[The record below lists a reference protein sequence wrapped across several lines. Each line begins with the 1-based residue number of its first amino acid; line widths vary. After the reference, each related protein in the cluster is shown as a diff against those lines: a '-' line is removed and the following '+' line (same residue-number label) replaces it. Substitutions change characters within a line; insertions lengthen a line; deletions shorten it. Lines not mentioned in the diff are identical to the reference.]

1 MTEVIMPKMGDGME
15 EGTLVEWLKKDGE
28 KVKSGEVIGTIQT
41 DKATLEL
48 EAPASG
54 ILTGFLIGPGET
66 VPVGRPIAA
75 ILRNGEKL
83 PEGWGGA
90 SAASSAAPAA
100 VTSPE
105 TGAQSAPAAA
115 SAAPEAPAVAA
126 GSDRIKASPLARKIA
141 AEAGLDLSSVVGT
154 GPGGRIVEKDV
165 RAALAAGPKLPKF
178 PVAEPTPVAAA
189 PEDTV
194 VKLTRLRQI
203 TAQRTAQSKQQA
215 PHFYVTVAV
224 DVDAIQALRRQF
236 EAEGSGK
243 VSVNDFVIRA
253 CALALRDMPEVNA
266 SFQGDSVVR
275 HGAVNIGMAVAVP
288 DGLTV
293 PVLKNADQLT
303 LRQISARAKELA
315 AKARDNK
322 LSPDELTGST
332 FSISNMGMLDVDEFG
347 AIINTPNAAILA
359 VATARKTVVV
369 NDDDEIEIRQRMN
382 ITLSCDHRV
391 LDGAD
396 GARFVNKVKE
406 YLQNPTRLLS

>member
-1 MTEVIMPKMGDGME
+1 MQEVIMPKMGDGME
-15 EGTLVEWLKKDGE
+15 EGTLVEWLKREGD
-28 KVKSGEVIGTIQT
+28 KVKSGDVIGTIQT

-54 ILTGFLIGPGET
+54 ILTGFLIGPGDT

-75 ILRNGEKL
+75 ILKAGESL
-83 PEGWGGA
+83 PEGWGGGPSAGRAAEESKA
-90 SAASSAAPAA
+90 SAPQAAA
-100 VTSPE
+100 VAE
-105 TGAQSAPAAA
+105 V
-115 SAAPEAPAVAA
+115 PAVPD
-126 GSDRIKASPLARKIA
+126 SSRIKASPLARKIA
-141 AEAGLDLSSVVGT
+141 AEAGLDLSSVIGT

-165 RAALAAGPKLPKF
+165 RAALAAGPKLPKPTVEPAVV
-178 PVAEPTPVAAA
+178 PVIAE
-189 PEDTV
+189 DQV

-224 DVDAIQALRRQF
+224 DVEAIQALRRQF

-243 VSVNDFVIRA
+243 VSINDFVIRA
-253 CALALRDMPEVNA
+253 CALALRDLPEANA

-293 PVLKNADQLT
+293 PVIKNADRLT
-303 LRQISARAKELA
+303 LRQISAQARELA
-315 AKARDNK
+315 AKARENK
-322 LSPDELTGST
+322 LTPDELTGST

-369 NDDDEIEIRQRMN
+369 NEKDEIEIRERMN

>member
-1 MTEVIMPKMGDGME
+1 ME
-15 EGTLVEWLKKDGE
+15 EGTLVEWLKREGD
-28 KVKSGEVIGTIQT
+28 KVKSGDVIGTIQT

-54 ILTGFLIGPGET
+54 ILTGFLIGPGDS

-75 ILRNGEKL
+75 ILKEGEAL
-83 PEGWGGA
+83 PEGWGVG
-90 SAASSAAPAA
+90 S
-100 VTSPE
+100 
-105 TGAQSAPAAA
+105 GAAA
-115 SAAPEAPAVAA
+115 SPAEAAANAVGSAAVAA
-126 GSDRIKASPLARKIA
+126 EVSPPPSSDRIKASPLARKIA
-141 AEAGLDLSSVVGT
+141 AEAGLDLASVTGT

-165 RAALAAGPKLPKF
+165 RAALAAGPKLPK
-178 PVAEPTPVAAA
+178 PEPTELAATPVQA
-189 PEDTV
+189 EDQV

-203 TAQRTAQSKQQA
+203 TAQRTTQSKQQA

-224 DVDAIQALRRQF
+224 DVEAIQALRRQF

-243 VSVNDFVIRA
+243 VSINDFVIKA
-253 CALALRDMPEVNA
+253 CALALRDFPEANA

-293 PVLKNADQLT
+293 PVIKSADRLT
-303 LRQISARAKELA
+303 LRQISAKARELA
-315 AKARDNK
+315 SKARENK
-322 LSPDELTGST
+322 LTPDELNGST

-347 AIINTPNAAILA
+347 AIINAPNAAILA
-359 VATARKTVVV
+359 VATARKTVVA
-369 NDDDEIEIRQRMN
+369 NERDEIEIRERMN

>member
-15 EGTLVEWLKKDGE
+15 EGTLVDWLKKDGE

-90 SAASSAAPAA
+90 ASGSATAPSQQAAGEPAPSAAPA
-100 VTSPE
+100 
-105 TGAQSAPAAA
+105 Q
-115 SAAPEAPAVAA
+115 PEAPAAPSA
-126 GSDRIKASPLARKIA
+126 SDRIKASPLARKIA

-178 PVAEPTPVAAA
+178 PVAEPAPVSAA

-303 LRQISARAKELA
+303 LRQISAKAKELA

-369 NDDDEIEIRQRMN
+369 NDEDEIEIRERMN